1 MILVTGATGFLGR
14 PLAEELIKEGHKVRI
29 LCRDGEKGRTL
40 FPKAEIFR
48 ADLEDPGTLEGAGKD
63 VSTVYHLAGL
73 VSYSKSR
80 SEIFSA
86 NVDATR
92 NLLEECRKVD
102 RIIFSSSVGVY
113 GKIRGIA
120 DEGYP
125 FGPRNPY
132 SESKLESERL
142 VSASGIPS
150 VMLRIAPVYGKGSP
164 SWKKAL
170 KLLSSGFPIPKT
182 KNLTHVVHVSDVLQA
197 LEKSLKKGKGAY
209 NIADREPMPFMDF
222 AEAIARQMGKKPRR
236 MPMFAVKG
244 FAKAMGMGAYF
255 DVLTANR
262 HYSIEKAVKEL
273 GYAPKA
279 EFNKELGEMIEWYKG
294 LQ

>member
-1 MILVTGATGFLGR
+1 MILVTGATGFLGK
-14 PLAEELIKEGHKVRI
+14 PLTGELIEKGHSVRI
-29 LCRDGEKGRTL
+29 LCRDAEKGRML
-40 FPKAEIFR
+40 FPKAEIFK
-48 ADLEDPGTLEGAGKD
+48 ADLSDPATLEGAGKN
-63 VSTVYHLAGL
+63 VSMVFHLAGL
-73 VSYSKSR
+73 VSYSRPR
-80 SEIFSA
+80 SELFSA
-86 NVDATR
+86 NVDTTR
-92 NLLEECRKVD
+92 NLLEVCGKVD
-102 RIIFSSSVGVY
+102 RIIFPSSTGVY
-113 GKIRGIA
+113 GPIRGIA

-132 SESKLESERL
+132 AESKLESEGIIEK
-142 VSASGIPS
+142 SGIPS
-150 VMLRIAPVYGKGSP
+150 VILRIAPIYGKGSP

-170 KLLSSGFPIPKT
+170 RLLSSGFPIPKT
-182 KNLTHVVHVSDVLQA
+182 KNLTHVVHVSDAVQA

-209 NIADREPMPFMDF
+209 NIADREPVPFVDF
-222 AEAIARQMGKKPRR
+222 AETIVRQMGKKPRR

-279 EFNKELGEMIEWYKG
+279 DLNKELGEMIEWYKG